1 MTAVQNARLL
11 ARYKAW
17 ADDVIFEAA
26 ARLPAGEAEKPRQ
39 SVFRNLVH
47 TLNHVYVI
55 DRVFQCHLEGRAH
68 GYTAR
73 NTEQYP
79 PLPVLAQ
86 MQREMDR
93 WYVGWADAQTEA
105 ALGERV
111 DFEYIG
117 GGAGSMTRGEILL
130 HVVNHATY
138 HRGFVADFFYQGPVR
153 PPATDFT
160 VFLRDARPGYGY
172 LAKA

>member
-1 MTAVQNARLL
+1 MTTLPHVRLL

-17 ADDVIFEAA
+17 ADDLIYDAA
-26 ARLPAGEAEKPRQ
+26 ARLPAGEAEKPRK

-47 TLNHVYVI
+47 MLNHVYVI
-55 DRVFQCHLEGRAH
+55 DRVFQCHLEGRGH

-73 NTEQYP
+73 NTETYP
-79 PLPVLAQ
+79 PLAELARL
-86 MQREMDR
+86 QREMDR
-93 WYVGWADAQTEA
+93 WYLDWADAQTEA
-105 ALGERV
+105 TLGERV

-117 GGAGSMTRGEILL
+117 GGSGSMTRGEILL

-138 HRGFVADFFYQGPVR
+138 HRGFVADFFYQVPVR

-160 VFLRDARPGYGY
+160 VFVRDARPD
-172 LAKA
+172 LE

>member
-1 MTAVQNARLL
+1 MSALPHLRLL

-17 ADDVIFEAA
+17 ADDVIYDAA
-26 ARLPAGEAEKPRQ
+26 ARLPDGEAEKPRR

-47 TLNHVYVI
+47 MLNHVYVI
-55 DRVFQCHLEGRAH
+55 DRVFRCHLEGRAH

-73 NTEQYP
+73 NTERYP
-79 PLPVLAQ
+79 PLPELAQ

-93 WYVGWADAQTEA
+93 WYVDFADRQAEA

-111 DFEYIG
+111 NFEYIG

-160 VFLRDARPGYGY
+160 VFLRDARPE
-172 LAKA
+172 LP

>member
-1 MTAVQNARLL
+1 MTTLPHLRLL

-17 ADDVIFEAA
+17 ADDVIYDAA
-26 ARLPAGEAEKPRQ
+26 ARLPEGEAEKPRQ

-47 TLNHVYVI
+47 MLNHVYVI

-68 GYTAR
+68 GYAAR
-73 NTEQYP
+73 NTEKYP
-79 PLPVLAQ
+79 PLAELAQ

-93 WYVGWADAQTEA
+93 WYVDWADRQTESA
-105 ALGERV
+105 IAERV
-111 DFEYIG
+111 GFEYIG

-160 VFLRDARPGYGY
+160 VFLRDARPN
-172 LAKA
+172 LS

>member
-1 MTAVQNARLL
+1 MSPLPHLRLL

-17 ADDVIFEAA
+17 ADDVIYDAA
-26 ARLPAGEAEKPRQ
+26 ARLPEGEAEKPRQ

-47 TLNHVYVI
+47 MLNHVYVI

-73 NTEQYP
+73 NTERYP
-79 PLPVLAQ
+79 PLPELAHL
-86 MQREMDR
+86 QREMDR
-93 WYVGWADAQTEA
+93 WYVGWADAQTDA
-105 ALGERV
+105 TLGERV

-117 GGAGSMTRGEILL
+117 GGSGSMTRGEILL

-160 VFLRDARPGYGY
+160 VFLRDARPD
-172 LAKA
+172 AV